1 MLTCLGT
8 RLGLNSEM
16 GRIDRKLQPSAIVTC
31 RYFFY
36 DQREEDRVLDA
47 LVRKTEVIRKQLGAS
62 GEVLRLQMENT
73 LAREG
78 IRREDADRLAD
89 SITEAKSGRVSIAE
103 RELGDEVDQRVAR
116 LKEQEH
122 WLQRA
127 LATAKRRVG
136 VEGADIRHVV
146 EIALRDDGAAL
157 QPGHFS
163 VPEAML
169 LDPETPSFVKDP
181 SWARFIDELRPGRPA
196 SPKER
201 ARWRRETPRRAASF
215 SSRRKCVRGSPSLRT
230 WSSSILSIVS

>member
-1 MLTCLGT
+1 M
-8 RLGLNSEM
+8 
-16 GRIDRKLQPSAIVTC
+16 
-31 RYFFY
+31 
-36 DQREEDRVLDA
+36 
-47 LVRKTEVIRKQLGAS
+47 
-62 GEVLRLQMENT
+62 
-73 LAREG
+73 
-78 IRREDADRLAD
+78 
-89 SITEAKSGRVSIAE
+89 SIAE
-103 RELGDEVDQRVAR
+103 RELGDEVDRRVAR

-181 SWARFIDELRPGRPA
+181 SWAALFDELRPGRPA

-201 ARWRRETPRRAASF
+201 ARWRRETRVRGLVFEPPKVR
-215 SSRRKCVRGSPSLRT
+215 RGSPSLRT